1 MFLMQTMCLFLN
13 ILQVGNVVS
22 AVLNAAPQTKNLTR
36 ITKAAIKTGIMGCMP
51 LGLQNTSA
59 PKGGPLP
66 NDASS
71 WLPTYRYLDGGFT
84 DNSGLTHTIARMQT
98 DCSAPDSMFDCSE
111 GVRAAV
117 MYSGPRDESL
127 ALKGMFANYAGN
139 TPYPNQAGPGYA
151 VQIFEQGW
159 PGDDDPGWTMYSN
172 HTYYFG
178 NGERS
183 PEDGS
188 GPIVSWV
195 WQGNV
200 TTVDNAAF
208 GVAAGTQVRLALFMA
223 AYPSADYVIW
233 PGYGAEFAFSTIYS
247 QVAQVQA
254 DSVQTIIEIWAG
266 SNTMGSGSPTLL
278 GSGAPTLS
286 PTLLGSGSP
295 TGSPTSSYGPNNGF
309 KGHLFALFL
318 TCIGVLTFAL

>member
-1 MFLMQTMCLFLN
+1 
-13 ILQVGNVVS
+13 
-22 AVLNAAPQTKNLTR
+22 
-36 ITKAAIKTGIMGCMP
+36 
-51 LGLQNTSA
+51 
-59 PKGGPLP
+59 
-66 NDASS
+66 
-71 WLPTYRYLDGGFT
+71 
-84 DNSGLTHTIARMQT
+84 
-98 DCSAPDSMFDCSE
+98 
-111 GVRAAV
+111 
-117 MYSGPRDESL
+117 
-127 ALKGMFANYAGN
+127 
-139 TPYPNQAGPGYA
+139 
-151 VQIFEQGW
+151 
-159 PGDDDPGWTMYSN
+159 MYSN
-172 HTYYFG
+172 HTYFFG
-178 NGERS
+178 NGERP